1 MSLKADY
8 TARLTRPS
16 RYLVFAD
23 TADRD
28 AWQEDL
34 RAYQERHR
42 ARTGVTPDYWPHV
55 RGVLGIIEPAWG
67 GTGFHVRAIRKDC
80 RGLQRPQVGS
90 NDRRRPGTECRTI
103 TDAMLLLRDH
113 LLERGDFTEQ
123 ELFPITTKGA
133 A

>member
-8 TARLTRPS
+8 TVRVTAPPG
-16 RYLVFAD
+16 YLVFAD
-23 TADRD
+23 PEERD

-34 RAYQERHR
+34 RAYQDRHR

-55 RGVLGIIEPAWG
+55 RGVLGFIQPAYG
-67 GTGFHVRAIRKDC
+67 RGFHVRPIRKDR

-90 NDRRRPGTECRTI
+90 NDRRRPGTECATI